1 MIGKTAQARVPVLL
15 ATRMSD
21 LKQSALQIFHE
32 TLATIDILPAMRRK
46 LCRTGSRIFVNEAP
60 VDLAAFE
67 RICTVSIGKASVAMA
82 RGLAETLS
90 PDFRSEG
97 IVVTPNAATATELP
111 EGFRWIN
118 AGHPIPDKG
127 SFEAG
132 HMILD
137 LLAGANE
144 RTLFFFL
151 LSGGGSALV
160 ELPLDSCVT
169 LEDMQALH
177 RVLVTCGASIDEIN
191 AVRKHL
197 SAVKGGRLAV
207 AAGGAMKITLGV
219 TDVPEGQESALASGP
234 TLPDPTTV
242 LDACGVVRRYDLLS
256 KMPPSIRMQFERPE
270 SIPETPKAGEP
281 AFNPHRAAFQILL
294 GRHDLF
300 HAAHHASESMG
311 FITVC
316 DNTTDNWPVEKAV
329 DFLLAQLLELKQAN
343 PGKHV
348 AVIADGEVSSP
359 VTGDGIGGRNLAFVL
374 DSVKKIAG
382 QKIAVLSAGTDGV
395 DGSSP
400 AAGAVADGE
409 TLARAQSLGLNPDD
423 YFLRSDSY
431 NFFRALGGAIETG
444 PTGNNL
450 RDLRILL
457 AE

>member
-1 MIGKTAQARVPVLL
+1 MA
-15 ATRMSD
+15 D
-21 LKQSALQIFHE
+21 LKQAALKIFSE
-32 TLATIDILPAMRRK
+32 TLAAIDIPMSMRRK
-46 LCRTGSRIFVNEAP
+46 LARAGSRIFVSSAP
-60 VDLAAFE
+60 LDLAEFDH
-67 RICTVSIGKASVAMA
+67 ICAIAMGKASVAMA
-82 RGLAETLS
+82 RGLAELLS
-90 PDFRSEG
+90 PNFRTQG
-97 IVVTPNAATATELP
+97 ILVAPTAVSDLP
-111 EGFRWIN
+111 HGFRAIV
-118 AGHPIPDKG
+118 AGHPVPDKG
-127 SFEAG
+127 SFEAARA
-132 HMILD
+132 ILE
-137 LLAGANE
+137 LLATTNH
-144 RTLFFFL
+144 RTLVFFL

-160 ELPLDSCVT
+160 ELPLDIPAESTGSQHQPAIT
-169 LEDMQALH
+169 LEDTQAMN
-177 RVLVTCGASIDEIN
+177 RELVTCGASIDEIN

-207 AAGGAMKITLGV
+207 AAGAAMKITLGV

-242 LDACGVVRRYDLLS
+242 SDACGVVQRYALLS
-256 KMPPSIRMQFERPE
+256 KLPPSIRTRFEHPE
-270 SIPETPKAGEP
+270 CILETPKPGEP
-281 AFNPHRAAFQILL
+281 AFDRHRSAFKILL

-300 HAAHHASESMG
+300 HAAHHASESAE

-316 DNTTDNWPVEKAV
+316 DNSTDNWPVEKAV
-329 DFLLAQLLELKQAN
+329 DFLLAQLGALKQTSS
-343 PGKHV
+343 GKSV

-374 DSVKKIAG
+374 DCVKKITG

-409 TLARAQSLGLNPDD
+409 TLARAQSLGLDPAD
-423 YFLRSDSY
+423 YFRRSDSY
-431 NFFRALGGAIETG
+431 NFFRKLGDTIETG